1 MSVETWDA
9 QQDVISVTPAAAV
22 HLKNQLESTGNE
34 GVRISIKTSG
44 CTGFMYVLEEVNN
57 SPDGDISLDLDN
69 GVAVFVDP
77 ETGTVM
83 VKPKLVREL
92 KQFARQ
98 WSKNLDEQGF
108 LAAARDIARKDNP
121 PE

>member
-77 ETGTVM
+77 EAIPMLRGTEIDYAREGINRT
-83 VKPKLVREL
+83 LV
-92 KQFARQ
+92 F
-98 WSKNLDEQGF
+98 NNPNVT
-108 LAAARDIARKDNP
+108 AACGCG
-121 PE
+121 ESFSVE